1 MNWEEFVT
9 NVQKGQVDL
18 DVLNHVIRMYEL
30 YKNASPELQ
39 VMVEHL
45 LEEGSSQEAIPQD

>member
-1 MNWEEFVT
+1 MNWEEFVG

-18 DVLNHVIRMYEL
+18 DELNHVIRMYEL
-30 YKNASPELQ
+30 YKNSSPELQ

-45 LEEGSSQEAIPQD
+45 LEEGSSREATQQD

>member
-1 MNWEEFVT
+1 MNWDEFVN

-18 DVLNHVIRMYEL
+18 DELNHVIKMYEL
-30 YKNASPELQ
+30 YKNSSPELQ

-45 LEEGSSQEAIPQD
+45 LEEGSSQEATQQD

>member
-1 MNWEEFVT
+1 MNWNEFVD

-18 DVLNHVIRMYEL
+18 DELNHVIRMYEL
-30 YKNASPELQ
+30 YKNSSPELQ

-45 LEEGSSQEAIPQD
+45 LEEGSSTTATQQD